1 MPASV
6 GTIAPLRRVLRHD
19 FATPGQGPLRRR
31 NTRTAQ
37 ALVTQRTDSLSE
49 TRYCSE
55 GKHMKMIYKFGA
67 AAVLSTSMAGTAA
80 FAGNLSDPVVETV
93 VAPVYAPVAVAGTD
107 WTGAYGGLNLGY
119 ADVDGT
125 GAADGDDMTY
135 GLHLGYD
142 YDFGRFVLGGE
153 LEYDKADIDLNGA
166 ANTDSVTRLKLRGG
180 YDLGRTLIYA
190 TAGAARLDSS
200 IGKDTGEFVGLGVA
214 YQVTDRFTVG
224 GEILEHRFDNIGGT
238 GVEADATTFNLRGSL
253 RF

>member
-1 MPASV
+1 MKKIHTY
-6 GTIAPLRRVLRHD
+6 GTLTAL
-19 FATPGQGPLRRR
+19 AT
-31 NTRTAQ
+31 
-37 ALVTQRTDSLSE
+37 SLI
-49 TRYCSE
+49 
-55 GKHMKMIYKFGA
+55 G
-67 AAVLSTSMAGTAA
+67 STA

-93 VAPVYAPVAVAGTD
+93 AVPVYEPVSVGTD

-119 ADVDGT
+119 GDVDGT
-125 GAADGDDMTY
+125 GTADGDDMTY

-166 ANTDSVTRLKLRGG
+166 AEVDSVTRLKIRGG

-190 TAGAARLDSS
+190 TAGAARLDTS
-200 IGKDTGEFVGLGVA
+200 IGDDTGEFFGLGMA

-224 GEILEHRFDNIGGT
+224 GEVLEHRFDDIGGT
-238 GVEADATTFNLRGSL
+238 GVDADATTFNIRGSF